1 MSPSLRK
8 RMCCIKIFCKVTEK
22 NKWIMN
28 ITMSITFVSHNK
40 VSYFTQ
46 QEIRQLRK
54 SNFVGNETVNSTTAE
69 FCHC

>member
-8 RMCCIKIFCKVTEK
+8 RMYCIRIFCKVTEK
-22 NKWIMN
+22 NKWIMS
-28 ITMSITFVSHNK
+28 ITMSITFVSLNK

-69 FCHC
+69 FCHS

>member
-1 MSPSLRK
+1 MS
-8 RMCCIKIFCKVTEK
+8 
-22 NKWIMN
+22 
-28 ITMSITFVSHNK
+28 ITMSITFVSLNK

-54 SNFVGNETVNSTTAE
+54 SNLIGNETVNSTTAE